1 MPSDHAWSRFSM
13 TIPASAL
20 RTIGRANVPIYRLT
34 RGRVMGTL
42 GRAPILLLTTTG
54 RRSGRRRV
62 APVLYAADGETL
74 VVVGSNAGNLNAP
87 AWSFNLT
94 ANPDAEVEIRGRR
107 RRVRA
112 RVTAGQER
120 ERMWRLMTQHYR
132 GFDDYDERTTRDIAV
147 FALDPA

>member
-1 MPSDHAWSRFSM
+1 M